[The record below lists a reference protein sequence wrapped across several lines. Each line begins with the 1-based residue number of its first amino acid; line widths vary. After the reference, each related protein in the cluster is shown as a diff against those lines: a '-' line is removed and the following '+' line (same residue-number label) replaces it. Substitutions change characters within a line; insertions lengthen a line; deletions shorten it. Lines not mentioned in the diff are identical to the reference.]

1 MDKEDVMYTDTC
13 SGMLAIK
20 KSEILSFAAM
30 LQMLTD
36 PESMF
41 LNEIIQIGKD
51 KYGFISYMWKLK
63 TKEANVYNK
72 LIYIYIYIYIGN
84 EPVDISEERK

>member
-1 MDKEDVMYTDTC
+1 MDKEDVMYTDTR
-13 SGMLAIK
+13 SGILAIK

-36 PESMF
+36 QESMF

-51 KYGFISYMWKLK
+51 KCCFISYMWKLK
-63 TKEANVYNK
+63 NK
-72 LIYIYIYIYIGN
+72 RSKYI
-84 EPVDISEERK
+84 